1 MTFGDSGPEASHTL
15 YCVAPG
21 TLLQRRSKGAK
32 TAAAPSNGAIRI
44 ERATEQSA
52 GGVNVKCACDD
63 STPGQRSKS
72 VRTNQSIVP
81 EPMVRLR
88 KVAVVEPARDG
99 APPSIESHSSCPM
112 AFGTADQSNSTKPLV
127 RVASFDGESSVVAE
141 LSQFAAAGI
150 VNDCCAEGIEAQP
163 SKSASTN
170 QTMLPVVSVECSVL
184 TAAGVVASGAKPE
197 LLIEAQ
203 TREPL

>member
-52 GGVNVKCACDD
+52 GGVNVKCACAE
-63 STPGQRSKS
+63 SAPGQRSKS

-88 KVAVVEPARDG
+88 KVAVVEPASDG
-99 APPSIESHSSCPM
+99 APPSIESHSSYPI

-127 RVASFDGESSVVAE
+127 SAASLDGESGGVAE
-141 LSQFAAAGI
+141 LLQLAAAGM
-150 VNDCCAEGIEAQP
+150 VNDCCAEGIDGPP
-163 SKSASTN
+163 SRAS
-170 QTMLPVVSVECSVL
+170 Q
-184 TAAGVVASGAKPE
+184 
-197 LLIEAQ
+197 
-203 TREPL
+203 RR